1 METFK
6 TIETQEQFDAAIQD
20 RLKREAEKYAGFDE
34 YKKKAESYDDLKAER
49 DRFETTITELS
60 KDIDGDDK
68 NPGYKK
74 QSEELT
80 GQVKSYK
87 IHEMKAKV
95 ARNSGIPIEL
105 ADRLSGK
112 DEEELKKDAES
123 MSKILKKSRK
133 PQPLASNDNDKID
146 KKRAAMKDMLT
157 GLKGE

>member
-1 METFK
+1 MEGFK

-34 YKKKAESYDDLKAER
+34 YKKKAERYDDVKAER
-49 DRFETTITELS
+49 DGFETTIAELN
-60 KDIDGDDK
+60 KAINGDDK

-74 QSEELT
+74 QVEELN

-87 IHEMKAKV
+87 VREMKAKV
-95 ARNSGIPIEL
+95 ARENGIPIEL

-123 MSKILKKSRK
+123 MSKILKTNRK
-133 PQPLASNDNDKID
+133 QQPLASNDVDKID

>member
-1 METFK
+1 
-6 TIETQEQFDAAIQD
+6 
-20 RLKREAEKYAGFDE
+20 
-34 YKKKAESYDDLKAER
+34 
-49 DRFETTITELS
+49 
-60 KDIDGDDK
+60 
-68 NPGYKK
+68 
-74 QSEELT
+74 
-80 GQVKSYK
+80 
-87 IHEMKAKV
+87 MKAKV